1 MNSHDD
7 RRAFLGKAG
16 KAAAAL
22 SLTSLAAPDARAANQ
37 DQPRGTAG
45 TLGFAIHGGAGT
57 MARGQMSAELE
68 AEYRAGLTAA
78 LVAGHDI
85 LRAGGASLDAV
96 IAAITL
102 LEDNPLFNAGRGAVF
117 TDAGTNELDASIM
130 EGRNL
135 RAGAV
140 AGVRRIKNPI
150 TLARLVME
158 RSPHVLFTTDAA
170 ERFAQSQNV
179 ALVDPKY
186 FYTEQRWQD
195 LQRAKERE
203 RQQQQQRPQTPA
215 TSPATPRKLGS
226 SQPAG
231 AVYDAK
237 FGTVGAV
244 ALDRSG
250 DLAAGTSTGGFT
262 NKRSGRIGDSPIIG
276 AGTYADNQTCAV
288 SATGDGEYFIRAA
301 VAHDISAQIA
311 YRNADIDTAAAA
323 AIAKV
328 GRLGGSGGVIA
339 IDRNGRI
346 AMPFNT
352 AGMYRAYIDPAG
364 KPVVKIY
371 KD

>member
-1 MNSHDD
+1 MNQHDD

-22 SLTSLAAPDARAANQ
+22 SLTNLDLPAARGADQNQ
-37 DQPRGTAG
+37 PQTKTGAV
-45 TLGFAIHGGAGT
+45 GFAIHGGAGT
-57 MARGQMSAELE
+57 MARGQMTAELE

-96 IAAITL
+96 IAAITI
-102 LEDNPLFNAGRGAVF
+102 LEDNPLFNAGKGAVF

-130 EGRNL
+130 EGRTL

-170 ERFAQSQNV
+170 ERFAQEQNI

-195 LQRAKERE
+195 LQRAKERQ
-203 RQQQQQRPQTPA
+203 RQQQRPPTPG
-215 TSPATPRKLGS
+215 TPRELGS
-226 SQPAG
+226 LQPAG
-231 AVYDAK
+231 AIYDDK

-244 ALDRSG
+244 ALDRAG

-262 NKRSGRIGDSPIIG
+262 NKRSGRVGDSPIIG
-276 AGTYADNQTCAV
+276 AGTYADNSTCAV

-311 YRNADIDTAAAA
+311 YRNSDIETAAAA

-352 AGMYRAYIDPAG
+352 PGMYRGYIDSAG

>member
-16 KAAAAL
+16 MAAAAL
-22 SLTSLAAPDARAANQ
+22 SLTNLDLPAARGA
-37 DQPRGTAG
+37 DQIRPQAKAG
-45 TLGFAIHGGAGT
+45 AIGFAIHGGAGT
-57 MARGQMSAELE
+57 MARGQMTAELE

-78 LVAGHDI
+78 LAAGHDI

-96 IAAITL
+96 IAAITI
-102 LEDNPLFNAGRGAVF
+102 LEDNPLFNAGKGAVF

-130 EGRNL
+130 EGRTL

-140 AGVRRIKNPI
+140 AGVRRVKNPI

-158 RSPHVLFTTDAA
+158 RSPHVLFTTEAA
-170 ERFAQSQNV
+170 ERFAQEQNV

-195 LQRAKERE
+195 SQRAKERQ
-203 RQQQQQRPQTPA
+203 RQQQRPQTPA
-215 TSPATPRKLGS
+215 ASPNTPRELGS
-226 SQPAG
+226 RQPAG
-231 AVYDAK
+231 AIYDAK

-244 ALDRSG
+244 ALDRAG

-262 NKRSGRIGDSPIIG
+262 NKRSGRVGDSPIIG
-276 AGTYADNQTCAV
+276 AGTYADNSTCAV

-311 YRNADIDTAAAA
+311 YRDSDIETAATA

-339 IDRNGRI
+339 VDRNGRI

-352 AGMYRAYIDPAG
+352 PGMYRAYIDSAG
-364 KPVVKIY
+364 KPVIKIY